1 MWYNKQ
7 YKQIRGT
14 KNESIQRIPR
24 ESPSWEAKSD
34 HEYCINAYEYKYSI
48 THFKDEPVEKIHKW
62 LGFVLRYDYGYNHV
76 ISQVML
82 KARES
87 ICSIVYYIYSKK
99 MSNKNKIAFLESSDN
114 KDFM

>member
-1 MWYNKQ
+1 M
-7 YKQIRGT
+7 
-14 KNESIQRIPR
+14 
-24 ESPSWEAKSD
+24 
-34 HEYCINAYEYKYSI
+34 
-48 THFKDEPVEKIHKW
+48 
-62 LGFVLRYDYGYNHV
+62 LRYDYGYNHV

-87 ICSIVYYIYSKK
+87 ICSIAYDIYSKK